1 MSDNIV
7 KVYMTLTCRPIIFVV
22 AGCALFFSLA
32 TGVAGR
38 SSADD
43 YERGFRALEN
53 GRFDQALYY
62 ISLYAANGDPRA
74 QYTMGVIYRRGAG
87 VEQDDREALL
97 WFLAAAESGHMLG
110 QYAAGLAFDQGRG
123 IDRDFNNAVH
133 YLREAALNGHAAAPV
148 QLGNVYFD
156 KANPAA
162 DNAKAHF
169 WWTIAERRNAP
180 GAGQNL
186 NKLARTISAADKRRA
201 AAYLDQCAKATLRNC
216 FPRTP

>member
-1 MSDNIV
+1 MITPSRHITSLIAGV
-7 KVYMTLTCRPIIFVV
+7 TLLFSIA
-22 AGCALFFSLA
+22 AGA
-32 TGVAGR
+32 AGEA
-38 SSADD
+38 SADASAEE
-43 YERGFRALEN
+43 YERGFQALEA
-53 GRFDQALYY
+53 GKFDEALYY

-74 QYTMGVIYRRGAG
+74 QYTIGVMHRRGAG

-123 IDRDFNNAVH
+123 IDRDFDNAIH

-148 QLGNVYFD
+148 ELGNVYFD
-156 KANPAA
+156 KTNPDA
-162 DNAKAHF
+162 DHAKAHF

-180 GAGQNL
+180 GARQNL
-186 NKLARTISAADKRRA
+186 GKLASTISQADKQRA
-201 AAYLDQCAKATLRNC
+201 AAYLDSCAKATLRNC

>member
-1 MSDNIV
+1 MITPSRHITSLIAGV
-7 KVYMTLTCRPIIFVV
+7 TLLFSIA
-22 AGCALFFSLA
+22 AGA
-32 TGVAGR
+32 AGEA
-38 SSADD
+38 SADASAEE
-43 YERGFRALEN
+43 YERGFQALEA
-53 GRFDQALYY
+53 GKCDEALYY

-74 QYTMGVIYRRGAG
+74 QYTMGVMHRKGAG
-87 VEQDDREALL
+87 VDQDDREALL

-123 IDRDFNNAVH
+123 IDRDFDNAVH

-156 KANPAA
+156 KTNPDA
-162 DNAKAHF
+162 DHAKAHF

-180 GAGQNL
+180 GARQNL
-186 NKLARTISAADKRRA
+186 GKLAKTISQADKQRA
-201 AAYLDQCAKATLRNC
+201 AAYLDSCAKATLRNC

>member
-1 MSDNIV
+1 MV
-7 KVYMTLTCRPIIFVV
+7 KIHMTLDCRPIIPLI
-22 AGCALFFSLA
+22 AGCALFCTISI
-32 TGVAGR
+32 GVASKVG
-38 SSADD
+38 ADG
-43 YERGFRALEN
+43 YERGFRALED
-53 GRFDQALYY
+53 GKFDEALYY

-74 QYTMGVIYRRGAG
+74 QYTMGVMHRRGAG
-87 VEQDDREALL
+87 VKQDNREALL

-123 IDRDFNNAVH
+123 IDRDFDNAVH

-180 GAGQNL
+180 GARQNL
-186 NKLARTISAADKRRA
+186 SRLARTISDADKQRA
-201 AAYLDQCAKATLRNC
+201 AKYLDQCATATLRNC
-216 FPRTP
+216 FPRNP

>member
-1 MSDNIV
+1 MI
-7 KVYMTLTCRPIIFVV
+7 TLSRPIISVI
-22 AGCALFFSLA
+22 AGITLLFSLA
-32 TGVAGR
+32 AGLAGR
-38 SSADD
+38 AGADD
-43 YERGFRALEN
+43 YERGFRALED
-53 GRFDQALYY
+53 GRFDEALYY

-74 QYTMGVIYRRGAG
+74 QYTIGVMHRRGAG

-123 IDRDFNNAVH
+123 IDRDFDNAIH

-148 QLGNVYFD
+148 ELGNVYFD
-156 KANPAA
+156 KTNPDA
-162 DNAKAHF
+162 DHAKAHF

-186 NKLARTISAADKRRA
+186 GKLERVISQADRQRA
-201 AAYLDQCAKATLRNC
+201 AAYLDSCAKATLRNC

>member
-1 MSDNIV
+1 MITPSRHI
-7 KVYMTLTCRPIIFVV
+7 TSLV
-22 AGCALFFSLA
+22 AGVTLLFSIA
-32 TGVAGR
+32 AGAAGEA
-38 SSADD
+38 SADASAEE
-43 YERGFRALEN
+43 YERGFQALEA
-53 GRFDQALYY
+53 GKFDEALYY

-74 QYTMGVIYRRGAG
+74 QYTMGVMHGKGAG
-87 VEQDDREALL
+87 VDQDDREALL

-123 IDRDFNNAVH
+123 IDRDFDNAVH

-156 KANPAA
+156 KTNPDA
-162 DNAKAHF
+162 DHAKAHF

-180 GAGQNL
+180 GARQNL
-186 NKLARTISAADKRRA
+186 GKLARTISQADKQRA
-201 AAYLDQCAKATLRNC
+201 AAYLDSCAKATLRNC

>member
-1 MSDNIV
+1 MV
-7 KVYMTLTCRPIIFVV
+7 KVSMITLPRPIISVI

-32 TGVAGR
+32 AGVAGR
-38 SSADD
+38 AGADD
-43 YERGFRALEN
+43 YERGFRALED
-53 GRFDQALYY
+53 GRFDEALNY

-74 QYTMGVIYRRGAG
+74 QYTMGVMHRRGAG

-123 IDRDFNNAVH
+123 IDRDFDNAVH

-180 GAGQNL
+180 GAGGNL
-186 NKLARTISAADKRRA
+186 DKLARTISEEDKQRA
-201 AAYLDQCAKATLRNC
+201 AAYLDQCATATLRNC
-216 FPRTP
+216 FPRNP

>member
-1 MSDNIV
+1 MITPSRHITSLIAGV
-7 KVYMTLTCRPIIFVV
+7 TLLFSIA
-22 AGCALFFSLA
+22 AGA
-32 TGVAGR
+32 AGEA
-38 SSADD
+38 SADASAEE
-43 YERGFRALEN
+43 YERGFQALEA
-53 GRFDQALYY
+53 GKFDEALYY

-74 QYTMGVIYRRGAG
+74 QYTMGVMHRKGAG
-87 VEQDDREALL
+87 VDQDDREALL

-123 IDRDFNNAVH
+123 IDRDFDNAVH

-156 KANPAA
+156 KTNPDA
-162 DNAKAHF
+162 DHAKAHF

-180 GAGQNL
+180 GARQNL
-186 NKLARTISAADKRRA
+186 GKLAKTISQADKQRA
-201 AAYLDQCAKATLRNC
+201 AADLDSCAKATLRNC